1 MDMPKRIIV
10 ADSCCDLPED
20 LRNDPR
26 IRLVPFS
33 ITLDGQQ
40 YIDDDTLDVKQFV
53 QKMAACPTPP
63 RSSCPSPHDFQEKF
77 LGVTEIFVTT
87 ISSQL
92 SHSYKS
98 AMLAASMAKED
109 EPSLKIHVFDSRS
122 ASAAETLVCLHLL
135 ELMEQELDYSE
146 IVAAGETFIA
156 AMETRFLLETLEHLA
171 KNGRLKPVLAKLAD
185 ILAIKPIMGANPAG
199 EIQAIEKVKGYQRAL
214 QRLGALVA
222 EGCQQQEKKKLV
234 IAHCNCLERVRPLG
248 ASIQS
253 SCPDVKV
260 HIVDTAGLSS
270 TYADDGGIVIAY

>member
-1 MDMPKRIIV
+1 MDVPKRIIV
-10 ADSCCDLPED
+10 ADSCCDLPEE
-20 LRNDPR
+20 LREDPR

-33 ITLDGQQ
+33 ITLDGRQ
-40 YIDDDTLDVKQFV
+40 YVDDNTLDVNHFV
-53 QKMAACPTPP
+53 QEMAASPTPP

-77 LGVTEIFVTT
+77 FGATEIFVVT

-98 AMLAASMAKED
+98 AMLATSTALEED
-109 EPSLKIHVFDSRS
+109 ASLKIHVFDSRS

-135 ELMEQELDYSE
+135 ELIEQELEYSE
-146 IVAAGETFIA
+146 IVAAVEAFIA
-156 AMETRFLLETLEHLA
+156 RMQTRFLLETLEHLA
-171 KNGRLKPVLAKLAD
+171 KNGRLKPVLVKLAD

-199 EIQAIEKVKGYQRAL
+199 EIHAIEKVKGYQRAL
-214 QRLGALVA
+214 QRLGALVI

-248 ASIQS
+248 ERIQA
-253 SCPDVKV
+253 SCPDVKLY
-260 HIVDTAGLSS
+260 IVDTAGLSS